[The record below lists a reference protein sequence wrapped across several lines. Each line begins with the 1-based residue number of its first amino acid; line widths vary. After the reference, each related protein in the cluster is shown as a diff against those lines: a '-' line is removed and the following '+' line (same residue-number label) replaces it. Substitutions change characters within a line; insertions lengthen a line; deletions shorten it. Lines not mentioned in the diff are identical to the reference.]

1 MVQATVFS
9 FGPTDKM
16 QAKMQ
21 FQLISEQA
29 ELAAYL
35 ADLAQVPL
43 AIDTEFVRTRTYYPQ
58 LGLFQIYD
66 GERLALLDP
75 LTLDLTPLWQRLGQA
90 DQISILHAAGE
101 DLELIQHQAG
111 HLPSRVHDT
120 QLATA
125 FLGYGVSV
133 GFGALVKEFLG
144 VELEK
149 DQARTD
155 WLARPLTPR
164 QLEYAAADVFYLMP
178 LYQKV
183 MARLR
188 ESGKF
193 PWFEQECQNHCA
205 RKTQASDPYQAY
217 LDIVNAWQLGRRELA
232 ILRELAA
239 WRQKEAV
246 RRDLALNFVVKELH
260 LFKVAERRPASLRD
274 LNELGLSPIE
284 IKIHGK
290 RMLDIVAAAQQSD
303 PEGWPEPIRR
313 LVDYPQ
319 YKGELKRIK
328 ALVEE
333 KAKASNIPPELVA
346 SKKIIHQYFT
356 WSWRMSEEERAR
368 ADKPMLLQGWRHE
381 LVGHLLA
388 Q

>member
-1 MVQATVFS
+1 MHY
-9 FGPTDKM
+9 
-16 QAKMQ
+16 
-21 FQLISEQA
+21 QLISQQA
-29 ELAAYL
+29 ELDQYL
-35 ADLAQVPL
+35 ASLADVPL

-66 GERLALLDP
+66 GEHLALLDP
-75 LTLDLTPLWQRLGQA
+75 LTLDLSSLWQRLGRA
-90 DQISILHAAGE
+90 GQIAILHASGE

-111 HLPSRVHDT
+111 HLPNQMHDT
-120 QLATA
+120 QLAAA

-133 GFGALVKEFLG
+133 GFGALVNEFLA

-164 QLEYAAADVFYLMP
+164 QLEYAAADVFYLLP
-178 LYQKV
+178 LYEKV
-183 MARLR
+183 MAKLH

-193 PWFEQECQNHCA
+193 AWFEQECQNHSA
-205 RKTQASDPYQAY
+205 RKTQTSDPRQAY

-239 WRQKEAV
+239 WRQQEAV

-260 LFKVAERRPASLRD
+260 LFKVAERRPTSLRD
-274 LNELGLSPIE
+274 LNELGLAPIE

-303 PEGWPEPIRR
+303 PDGWPEPIRR

-319 YKGELKRIK
+319 YKAELKRIK
-328 ALVEE
+328 GMVEE

-356 WSWRMSEEERAR
+356 WSWRMSDEERAR

>member
-205 RKTQASDPYQAY
+205 RKTQTSDPYQAY
-217 LDIVNAWQLGRRELA
+217 LDIVNAWQLSRRELA

>member
-1 MVQATVFS
+1 MIT
-9 FGPTDKM
+9 TDDGLR
-16 QAKMQ
+16 AVC
-21 FQLISEQA
+21 E
-29 ELAAYL
+29 AASTASAVAL
-35 ADLAQVPL
+35 
-43 AIDTEFVRTRTYYPQ
+43 DTEFVRTRTYYPQ
-58 LGLFQIYD
+58 LGLLQLFD
-66 GERLALLDP
+66 GQQVSLIDP
-75 LTLDLTPLWQRLGQA
+75 LTINDWAPMRDLLLNQDVTKY
-90 DQISILHAAGE
+90 LHAGSE
-101 DLELIQHQAG
+101 DLEVFLNAFNLMPQPLI
-111 HLPSRVHDT
+111 DT
-120 QLATA
+120 QILAA
-125 FLGYGVSV
+125 FCGRPMSW
-133 GFGALVKEFLG
+133 GFASMVNEFLA

-164 QLEYAAADVFYLMP
+164 QLEYAAADVFYLLP
-178 LYQKV
+178 LYEKV
-183 MARLR
+183 MAKLH

-193 PWFEQECQNHCA
+193 AWFEQECQNHSA
-205 RKTQASDPYQAY
+205 RKTQTSDPRHAY

-239 WRQKEAV
+239 WRQQEAV

-260 LFKVAERRPASLRD
+260 LFKVAERRPTSLRD
-274 LNELGLSPIE
+274 LNELGLAPIE

-303 PEGWPEPIRR
+303 PDSWPEPIRR

-319 YKGELKRIK
+319 YKAELKRIK
-328 ALVEE
+328 AMVEE

-356 WSWRMSEEERAR
+356 WSWRMSDEERAR

>member
-1 MVQATVFS
+1 MHY
-9 FGPTDKM
+9 
-16 QAKMQ
+16 
-21 FQLISEQA
+21 QLITQQDELEQ
-29 ELAAYL
+29 YL
-35 ADLAQVPL
+35 ASLADVPL

-66 GERLALLDP
+66 GEHLALLDP
-75 LTLDLTPLWQRLGQA
+75 LTLDLSALWQRLGGKGRSPSCTPLA
-90 DQISILHAAGE
+90 KIWSLSSIRRATCPTRCTT
-101 DLELIQHQAG
+101 
-111 HLPSRVHDT
+111 PS
-120 QLATA
+120 LATA

-133 GFGALVKEFLG
+133 GFGALVNEFLG

-178 LYQKV
+178 LYEKV
-183 MARLR
+183 MAKLR

-193 PWFEQECQNHCA
+193 AWFEQECQNHSA
-205 RKTQASDPYQAY
+205 RKTQGSDPRQAY

-239 WRQKEAV
+239 WRQQEAV

-290 RMLDIVAAAQQSD
+290 RMLDIVAKAQQSD
-303 PEGWPEPIRR
+303 PDSWPEPIRR
-313 LVDYPQ
+313 LVDFPQ
-319 YKGELKRIK
+319 YKAELKRIK
-328 ALVEE
+328 AMVEE
-333 KAKASNIPPELVA
+333 KAKASNIPPELIA

-356 WSWRMSEEERAR
+356 WSWRMNDEERAR
-368 ADKPMLLQGWRHE
+368 SDKPMLLQGWRHE

>member
-1 MVQATVFS
+1 MHY
-9 FGPTDKM
+9 
-16 QAKMQ
+16 
-21 FQLISEQA
+21 QLISQQA
-29 ELAAYL
+29 ELEQYL
-35 ADLAQVPL
+35 ASLADVPL

-66 GERLALLDP
+66 GEHLALLDP
-75 LTLDLTPLWQRLGQA
+75 LTLDLSSLWQRLGRA
-90 DQISILHAAGE
+90 GQIVILHASGE

-111 HLPSRVHDT
+111 HLPNQMHDT
-120 QLATA
+120 QLAAA

-133 GFGALVKEFLG
+133 GFGALVNEFLA

-164 QLEYAAADVFYLMP
+164 QLEYAAADVFYLLP
-178 LYQKV
+178 LYEKV
-183 MARLR
+183 MAKLH

-193 PWFEQECQNHCA
+193 AWFEQECQNHSA
-205 RKTQASDPYQAY
+205 RKTQTSDPRQAY

-239 WRQKEAV
+239 WRQQEAV

-260 LFKVAERRPASLRD
+260 LFKVAERRPTSLRD
-274 LNELGLSPIE
+274 LNELGLAPIE

-290 RMLDIVAAAQQSD
+290 RMLDIVAAAQQSNPD
-303 PEGWPEPIRR
+303 SWPEPIRR

-319 YKGELKRIK
+319 YKAELKRIK
-328 ALVEE
+328 GMVEE

-356 WSWRMSEEERAR
+356 WSWRMSDEERAR
-368 ADKPMLLQGWRHE
+368 TDKPMLLQGWRHE

>member
-1 MVQATVFS
+1 
-9 FGPTDKM
+9 M

-21 FQLISEQA
+21 YQLISQQA
-29 ELAAYL
+29 ELEAYL
-35 ADLAQVPL
+35 ATLAQVPL

-58 LGLFQIYD
+58 LGLFQIFD
-66 GERLALLDP
+66 GHQLALLDP
-75 LTLDLTPLWQRLGQA
+75 LTLDLAPLWERLGQ
-90 DQISILHAAGE
+90 DGQISILHAAGE

-111 HLPSRVHDT
+111 HLPNRVHDT

-133 GFGALVKEFLG
+133 GFGAMAKDFLG
-144 VELEK
+144 VELVK

-155 WLARPLTPR
+155 WLARPLTDR
-164 QLEYAAADVFYLMP
+164 QLEYAAADVLYLMP
-178 LYQKV
+178 LYDTV
-183 MARLR
+183 MAKLH

-193 PWFEQECQNHCA
+193 AWFEEECQNHCA
-205 RKTQASDPYQAY
+205 RRSQGSDPYQAY
-217 LDIVNAWQLGRRELA
+217 LDIINGWQLGRRELA

-260 LFKVAERRPASLRD
+260 LFKVAERRPTSLRE
-274 LNELGLSPIE
+274 LNELDLSPIE

-290 RMLDIVAAAQQSD
+290 RLLDIVASAQQSD

-319 YKGELKRIK
+319 YKAELKRIK

-346 SKKIIHQYFT
+346 SKKTIHQYFT
-356 WSWRMSEEERAR
+356 WSWRMSAEERAR
-368 ADKPMLLQGWRHE
+368 GPKPMLLQGWRHE

>member
-1 MVQATVFS
+1 MALINAQAT
-9 FGPTDKM
+9 M
-16 QAKMQ
+16 HY
-21 FQLISEQA
+21 QLITQQA
-29 ELAAYL
+29 ELEQYL
-35 ADLAQVPL
+35 ASLADVPL

-66 GERLALLDP
+66 GEHLALLDP
-75 LTLDLTPLWQRLGQA
+75 LTLDLAPLWQRLGRA
-90 DQISILHAAGE
+90 GQIAILHASGE
-101 DLELIQHQAG
+101 DLELIQHEAG
-111 HLPSRVHDT
+111 HLPNQMHDT

-133 GFGALVKEFLG
+133 GFGALAKEFLG
-144 VELEK
+144 VELVK

-155 WLARPLTPR
+155 WLARPLTER
-164 QLEYAAADVFYLMP
+164 QLEYAAADVLYLMP
-178 LYQKV
+178 LYEKV
-183 MARLR
+183 MAKLH

-193 PWFEQECQNHCA
+193 AWFEQECQNHSA
-205 RKTQASDPYQAY
+205 RKTQGNDPQQAY
-217 LDIVNAWQLGRRELA
+217 LEIINAWQLGRRELA

-239 WRQKEAV
+239 WRQQEAV

-274 LNELGLSPIE
+274 LNELGLAPIE

-290 RMLDIVAAAQQSD
+290 RMLDIVAQAQRSEPD
-303 PEGWPEPIRR
+303 SWPEPIRR

-319 YKGELKRIK
+319 YKAELKRIK
-328 ALVEE
+328 GMVEE
-333 KAKASNIPPELVA
+333 KAKACNIPPELVA

-356 WSWRMSEEERAR
+356 WSWRMSDEERAR
-368 ADKPMLLQGWRHE
+368 SDKPMLLQGWRHE
-381 LVGHLLA
+381 LVGHLLV